1 MRRLLCSIGLVA
13 CGGVGDAQ
21 LRLRTAVNA
30 KQDKLDACY
39 TRSLTRDADGKG
51 AMQLL
56 LHVNQSD
63 GVVDPVTVT
72 SSEITDPK
80 LAKCVR
86 AALGGPAEPGARP
99 GSRRRIHAGVR
110 PRELDAVI
118 GVHTTTYAIGRVIRR
133 ASQFAHVTESDRT
146 KLDVGG
152 VDVERELLRLID
164 RGRVGAEQRQLV
176 IVVKRRG
183 ARSGWDLE
191 NRAGRSRCCNRSTA
205 TALTRNRW

>member
-86 AALGGPAEPGARP
+86 AALSAVQLSPAPGQ
-99 GSRRRIHAGVR
+99 
-110 PRELDAVI
+110 D
-118 GVHTTTYAIGRVIRR
+118 
-133 ASQFAHVTESDRT
+133 
-146 KLDVGG
+146 LDV
-152 VDVERELLRLID
+152 
-164 RGRVGAEQRQLV
+164 AYT
-176 IVVKRRG
+176 
-183 ARSGWDLE
+183 LE
-191 NRAGRSRCCNRSTA
+191 FGPEN
-205 TALTRNRW
+205 